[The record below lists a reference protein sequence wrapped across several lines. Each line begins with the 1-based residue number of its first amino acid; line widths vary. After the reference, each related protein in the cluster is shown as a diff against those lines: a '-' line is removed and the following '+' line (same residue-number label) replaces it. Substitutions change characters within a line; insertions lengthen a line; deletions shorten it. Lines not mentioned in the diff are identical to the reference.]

1 MLLIVATGLITIET
15 TKIFWDRK
23 TSYPVSFFREFD
35 ARVRVRVPNR
45 SITSTSTSTST
56 NPSSTSTSTSTA
68 KFVLEY
74 EYFEYFAHL
83 SAVEKNFFLI
93 TKKGCLK

>member
-45 SITSTSTSTST
+45 SITSTGTSTSTNRSITSTGTSTST
-56 NPSSTSTSTSTA
+56 NPSSTSTSTSTSTA

-83 SAVEKNFFLI
+83 
-93 TKKGCLK
+93 